1 MKMIDFIKEKLNS
14 FDKYYYKQ
22 DGVVIAFNK
31 TNAYEKLDL
40 VAKELYLD
48 SSIYEKNFKKGN
60 HFTYNKEEVTISDV
74 LFYHLVLVPN
84 KKIITQEDFNNK
96 LKELELTKER
106 PTLLMHS
113 CCGPCSSY
121 CLEYLYKYFDI
132 TILYYN
138 PNIDTIDEFDKR
150 LEYQKKIIDSLGYDI
165 KLIVPKYN
173 HSEFLDYIK
182 GYENNK
188 EGEKRC
194 YLCYEKRLEALA
206 KYANGKYDFY
216 TSTLSVSPY
225 KNASWINGI
234 GALVNEKYQE
244 THYLYA
250 NFKLNDGY
258 KRSIELSKKYNLY
271 RQDYCGCEFSYHI
284 KH

>member
-1 MKMIDFIKEKLNS
+1 MIELIKEKLREY
-14 FDKYYYKQ
+14 DKYYSNDK
-22 DGVVIAFNK
+22 GVIIAFNK
-31 TNAYEKLDL
+31 NKTFEKLDL
-40 VAKELYLD
+40 TSRELYID
-48 SSIYEKNFKKGN
+48 SFIYEKNYKKSH
-60 HFTYNKEEVTISDV
+60 HFNYDEEIIDISDIT
-74 LFYHLVLVPN
+74 FYHLTLIPN
-84 KKIITQEDFNNK
+84 KHITTLEEFLNK
-96 LKELELTKER
+96 LKELELTGER

-138 PNIDTIDEFDKR
+138 PNIDTLDEFNKR

-165 KLIVPKYN
+165 KVIVPKYN
-173 HSEFLDYIK
+173 HDEFLDYIK

-225 KNASWINGI
+225 KNASWINEI

>member
-1 MKMIDFIKEKLNS
+1 MIELIKEKLREY
-14 FDKYYYKQ
+14 DKYYSNDK
-22 DGVVIAFNK
+22 GVIIAFNK
-31 TNAYEKLDL
+31 NKTFEKLDL
-40 VAKELYLD
+40 TSRELYID
-48 SSIYEKNFKKGN
+48 SIIYEKNYKKSH
-60 HFTYNKEEVTISDV
+60 HFNYDEEIIDISDIT
-74 LFYHLVLVPN
+74 FYHLTLIPN
-84 KKIITQEDFNNK
+84 KHITTLEEFLNK
-96 LKELELTKER
+96 LKELELTGER

-138 PNIDTIDEFDKR
+138 PNIDTLDEFNKR

-165 KLIVPKYN
+165 KVIVPKYN
-173 HSEFLDYIK
+173 HDEFLDYIK

-225 KNASWINGI
+225 KNASWINEI